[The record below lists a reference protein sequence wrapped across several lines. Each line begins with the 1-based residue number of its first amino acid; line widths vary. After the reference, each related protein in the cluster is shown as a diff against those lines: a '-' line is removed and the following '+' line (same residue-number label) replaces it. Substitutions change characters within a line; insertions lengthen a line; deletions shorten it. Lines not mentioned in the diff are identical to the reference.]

1 MSPDGT
7 TFPAADK
14 TGGSPGVIETTAR
27 TKKQTRKPDVA
38 VPGKPR

>member
-14 TGGSPGVIETTAR
+14 TGRSPGVIEKTAR
-27 TKKQTRKPDVA
+27 TKKQTRRPDGPVF
-38 VPGKPR
+38 GKFR